1 MKKNK
6 LVVFITTSQSPHF
19 EALIEYAQDSL
30 NYYEKVYVINL
41 LSSLRYRHELSYR
54 NYLPISL
61 NLSRFLRNGIN
72 KKIYFLH
79 SKIKNKSINYI
90 NFSKVHQGDLIINEE
105 DIFTILKSYSST
117 EWGAAAL
124 RINKYTS
131 KIQSDIV
138 FVSKR
143 ISTLF
148 FKLKF
153 DRDCDFAIF
162 NGRFPVE
169 NSIVTTLAKLGC
181 TSFIYNECNNYQ
193 NKSFFRKEKIHNL
206 SSYYDEIYQ
215 YYEQNKESLLGNYF
229 KYTKVKDGDEVKDNI
244 ITYFSNN
251 ADEYQFSFKNP
262 IKQSKIVA
270 DLLEEDFKGFS
281 LKIRV
286 HPNTK
291 NKSKEAR
298 DYWDRLKVLHP
309 QQIINYDENISSHV
323 LCKKSILTA
332 SIGSSMAAE
341 SIILGTPHVL
351 IGDQNWHHRF
361 PGYILCDENNFI
373 EELKKSLR
381 ECSKNKKYF
390 SDIERQLAAASFL
403 FKLQKGVRTKCAPL
417 GRFPTKEI
425 SLDFD

>member
-1 MKKNK
+1 VKKK

-19 EALIEYAQDSL
+19 EVLIEYAQDSL

-54 NYLPISL
+54 NYLPIFL

-72 KKIYFLH
+72 KKIYFIH
-79 SKIKNKSINYI
+79 SKTKNKSINYI
-90 NFSKVHQGDLIINEE
+90 NFSKVHQGDLIISEE

-117 EWGAAAL
+117 EWRAAAL

-138 FVSKR
+138 LVSKR

-153 DRDCDFAIF
+153 DRNCDFAIF
-162 NGRFPVE
+162 NGRHPVE

-181 TSFIYNECNNYQ
+181 TNFIYNECNNYQ

-215 YYEQNKESLLGNYF
+215 YYEQNKENLLGNYF
-229 KYTKVKDGDEVKDNI
+229 KYTKVKGGEEVKDNI

-251 ADEYQFSFKNP
+251 ADEYQFTFKNP
-262 IKQSKIVA
+262 IQQSKIVA
-270 DLLEEDFKGFS
+270 DLLEEDFNGFS

-298 DYWDRLKVLHP
+298 GYWDRLKVLYP
-309 QQIINYDENISSHV
+309 QQIINYNENISSHV
-323 LCKKSILTA
+323 LCKKSILTT

-361 PGYILCDENNFI
+361 PGYILCNENNFMKV
-373 EELKKSLR
+373 LKNSLR
-381 ECSKNKKYF
+381 EYSKNKIYF
-390 SDIERQLAAASFL
+390 SDIEQQLAAASFL
-403 FKLQKGVRTKCAPL
+403 FKLQKGVRIKCAPL
-417 GRFPTKEI
+417 GKYPTKEI